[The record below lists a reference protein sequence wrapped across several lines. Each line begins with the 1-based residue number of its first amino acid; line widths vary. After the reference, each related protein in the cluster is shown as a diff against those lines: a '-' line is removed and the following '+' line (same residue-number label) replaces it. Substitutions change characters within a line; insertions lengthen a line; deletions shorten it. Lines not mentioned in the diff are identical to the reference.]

1 MATPGKHTSSI
12 AAKQAWESILKKRV
26 SGAFDEKYSRD
37 LMGGWG
43 WKIRETYRYE
53 NLVSPHHP
61 STRTIF
67 IGHNWKKHCW
77 QIKYL
82 PEHSGLLCA
91 VCTLE
96 LWPSLHKSIF
106 EWLRGRIRRV
116 LVMNETLVITSA
128 ALTRSSWQPL
138 PVLCV
143 LQSATSL
150 VQMSGNR
157 CANDAV
163 MMRVESPAREFSS
176 HVFFEKCLL
185 EGGWYTICPAHAVTL
200 SG

>member
-12 AAKQAWESILKKRV
+12 AVKQAWESILKKRV
-26 SGAFDEKYSRD
+26 SGAFDEKCSRD
-37 LMGGWG
+37 LRGWGG

-61 STRTIF
+61 SIQTIF
-67 IGHNWKKHCW
+67 IGHNWKKHCR

-91 VCTLE
+91 AYTLE
-96 LWPSLHKSIF
+96 LRPTQHKSIF
-106 EWLRGRIRRV
+106 ERLRGHIRRV
-116 LVMNETLVITSA
+116 LVMNETSVITSA
-128 ALTRSSWQPL
+128 ALTQSSWQPL

-150 VQMSGNR
+150 VQMSGN
-157 CANDAV
+157 CCTNDAV
-163 MMRVESPAREFSS
+163 MMRVEP
-176 HVFFEKCLL
+176 
-185 EGGWYTICPAHAVTL
+185 G
-200 SG
+200 